1 LAIGKTFLE
10 NLTALQDSRMVLDFL
25 NPIHNGLSF
34 RPFEAM
40 IYRKKLIT
48 TNPKIK
54 LYDFYRPENIF
65 VWDGMNFDGM
75 LEWMQQPY
83 QPLPDDIV
91 RKYSFGNW
99 IRYMLDIEPHQKIT
113 LPKP

>member
-1 LAIGKTFLE
+1 
-10 NLTALQDSRMVLDFL
+10 M
-25 NPIHNGLSF
+25 
-34 RPFEAM
+34 
-40 IYRKKLIT
+40 
-48 TNPKIK
+48 
-54 LYDFYRPENIF
+54 
-65 VWDGMNFDGM
+65 WDGMNFDGM

-91 RKYSFGNW
+91 QKYSFGNW